1 MNNKKKNSMFIRDER
16 GFAMTSTTMFIFI
29 IISIFAIYLA
39 RFTITSKKSSAY
51 FVQEIRAR
59 NLAQTG
65 LDIALNAVSSS
76 YSQLMAN
83 GFSGELN
90 KGTYSVVLDE
100 NAFHD
105 ESALPYHHYNVLES
119 VGKIAEV
126 KSNARILISS
136 YPNAFNLAF
145 FGNNNGN
152 STFSTSSSINGDIYF
167 NGDFGTL
174 NLSAG
179 SNAYSSLLN
188 PSNNGVF
195 HGLPLVE
202 FPSFDNSY
210 YENLLST
217 VSGSYGSSTDQPTLY
232 FDGDNDYAAINNLYY
247 NQSGQISNLTVT
259 AWVKIPLNGGSWSIV
274 DFDRSEYFTC
284 AVGLTN
290 GHVYAEGG
298 HVGFHTRTAGQGV
311 HDMWSTSTIRDNQ
324 WHHIVWV
331 FDSGEL
337 YDKKIYIDG
346 ELDKQQNAYPTNS
359 NLGSGATRYGFLG
372 DGSEANS
379 YNAGRNSIYY
389 RGFMDEVSIWHR
401 SFSDNEVSSL
411 ENITNYS
418 ATNLVAYWPMDE
430 GSGTTL
436 MDVANSNHAITING
450 PTWHT
455 REGSGSSGIIT
466 NQTINLAGI
475 ANNILVNDDILTL
488 DNCTINGPGTVMT
501 SGDLTISGNSTI
513 GPSVNIISG
522 GDLTVSGNVNIGNSV
537 ENYSV
542 IYCKDNINLSGNT
555 TFYGVLIGTGQSSS
569 FSNANLYGASYLE
582 SQTVSISNTTIVGS
596 LVSRYSPNIT
606 SSYITKGNLPDI
618 FGTSIGF
625 NPSIVPGSH
634 LEY

>member
-1 MNNKKKNSMFIRDER
+1 MNNKKKISMFIRDER

-39 RFTITSKKSSAY
+39 RFTVTSKKSSAY

-100 NAFHD
+100 DAFHD

-210 YENLLST
+210 YENLLSS
-217 VSGSYGSSTDQPTLY
+217 VSGTYESNETQPVLV
-232 FDGDNDYAAINNLYY
+232 FDGVNDYVQMPTDFIPNSKFSINFWFKPIKNNWNGVILDASNGGYYFFIDAKQSQIRFWFEDKDDRDIQLSVNYTFNKNQWYHIVAVGRFGYSTHQLYINGALAGTYNRWVSSKPSFKTPRLGKQRQGYGTGHTPFEGALDEFAIWNVPLNSSNVAALYNSGDGLDASINSGNYSKANNLIGY
-247 NQSGQISNLTVT
+247 
-259 AWVKIPLNGGSWSIV
+259 WKI
-274 DFDRSEYFTC
+274 
-284 AVGLTN
+284 
-290 GHVYAEGG
+290 
-298 HVGFHTRTAGQGV
+298 
-311 HDMWSTSTIRDNQ
+311 
-324 WHHIVWV
+324 
-331 FDSGEL
+331 
-337 YDKKIYIDG
+337 
-346 ELDKQQNAYPTNS
+346 
-359 NLGSGATRYGFLG
+359 
-372 DGSEANS
+372 
-379 YNAGRNSIYY
+379 
-389 RGFMDEVSIWHR
+389 
-401 SFSDNEVSSL
+401 
-411 ENITNYS
+411 
-418 ATNLVAYWPMDE
+418 DE
-430 GSGTTL
+430 GAGTTIYDETGNNYNGSL
-436 MDVANSNHAITING
+436 ING
-450 PTWHT
+450 PTWGT
-455 REGSGSSGIIT
+455 RESSGSSGIVT
-466 NQTINLAGI
+466 NQTINLTGM
-475 ANNILVNDDILTL
+475 ANNILVNDGMLTL
-488 DNCTINGPGTVMT
+488 ENCTINGPGTVMT
-501 SGDLTISGNSTI
+501 SGNLTISGNSTI

-596 LVSRYSPNIT
+596 LVSRYSPTIT